1 MVNPCFLIWIDMYI
15 KKPQNTYF
23 PPPIALTVNCESL
36 PESQSHIEYSENGL
50 YQLESFHIP
59 NLLLKPLLVQSEY
72 TFSKISW
79 PQVVY
84 VNVLIQLASLYA
96 ELTHKRNIY
105 LILFRSHHRTDVY
118 TVFAFQCS
126 LPQVSYIHKNKHQT
140 QISRWVVMAKGY
152 CSGLLNSLGEAFPF
166 IEMDINT
173 VSRCTQQRRISNA
186 GL

>member
-105 LILFRSHHRTDVY
+105 IILFSVHITEPKCTPYLRFNARCLKSHTF
-118 TVFAFQCS
+118 T
-126 LPQVSYIHKNKHQT
+126 K
-140 QISRWVVMAKGY
+140 
-152 CSGLLNSLGEAFPF
+152 
-166 IEMDINT
+166 INT
-173 VSRCTQQRRISNA
+173 KLKFHV